1 MPEYERNYE
10 FKILNNMPLTDC
22 HVHLR
27 NWSDGEKNGLSNYM
41 EPLEKYRTDFKIK
54 NMNMVCIPYCYG
66 RDVTQNIMAAI
77 LKLEY
82 PDYYVHGGTVY
93 PSQPVSLPMPEGLS
107 PEEQLDDLMAV
118 GLDGIKMIETK
129 PNYQKMLGVKLSD
142 PLYDKFFAKAEKEQ
156 ISILCHASDPE
167 RSWCLEGLDPKHPEW
182 HYANGTFLT
191 FEEIHEDLENVLDR
205 YPNLKIT
212 LAHIFF
218 LENHP
223 EKLVELLEKHPNL
236 TYDICPH
243 TNMFGVMSKNVPL
256 WKEIF
261 TKYSDRIMNG
271 ADYCSSSGNIPTI
284 GHDNIYR
291 FLLTDDEFKFWNG
304 MEAHGLGL
312 AKADVEKILYS
323 NFYKAFGE
331 KSKPINKD
339 ALKEYI
345 NKYEK
350 YILNKENRDA
360 IFNYCEE
367 RGLI

>member
-10 FKILNNMPLTDC
+10 FKLIKDMSINDC

-27 NWSDGEKNGLSNYM
+27 SWDDGVKNGLSNYM
-41 EPLEKYRTDFKIK
+41 EQLEKYRTDFKIK
-54 NMNMVCIPYCYG
+54 DMNMVCIPYCYD
-66 RDVTQNIMAAI
+66 RDVSQNIMAAI

-82 PDYYVHGGTVY
+82 PQYYVHGGTVY
-93 PSQPVSLPMPEGLS
+93 LSQPVNPPFPEGFA
-107 PEEQLDDLMAV
+107 PEEQLDDLMAI

-156 ISILCHASDPE
+156 ISILCHSSDPE
-167 RSWCLEGLDPKHPEW
+167 SSWSLEGLDPKHPEW

-191 FEEIHEDLENVLDR
+191 FEEIHKDLESVLNK

-218 LENHP
+218 NENHP
-223 EKLVELLEKHPNL
+223 EKFVELLEKHPNL

-243 TNMFGVMSKNVPL
+243 TYMFGVMSKNVSL

-261 TKYSDRIMNG
+261 TKYSDRIMFG
-271 ADYCSSSGNIPTI
+271 TDYCSSSGNIPTI
-284 GHDNIYR
+284 GHDNVYR
-291 FLLTDDEFKFWNG
+291 FLLTDDDFKFWNG
-304 MEAHGLGL
+304 MEAHGLNL
-312 AKADVEKILYS
+312 NKSDVEKILYS

-339 ALKEYI
+339 ALRDYI
-345 NKYEK
+345 KKYEK
-350 YILNKENRDA
+350 LMTNKENKEK
-360 IFNYCEE
+360 IFEYFKNNS
-367 RGLI
+367 LI